1 MGNNETTPLRPDSL
15 LGKFM
20 KASESKISKTIENTA
35 NANFELLYSWF
46 ILFTKLNYIINK
58 YGLLTVYQF

>member
-46 ILFTKLNYIINK
+46 ILFTNIKLH
-58 YGLLTVYQF
+58 YQ